1 MDHEGFTDQLVFYI
15 NLYRFKPDGGEVALS
30 EYNAAALP
38 VVLAHGGRPK
48 VLANVTHHLVGPTEW
63 SRFIFVSWPSF
74 AVFTDLRLDPT
85 YVEAQRDRVVSAEEY
100 GNLVNIAR
108 ADRKEQK
115 QTEK

>member
-1 MDHEGFTDQLVFYI
+1 
-15 NLYRFKPDGGEVALS
+15 
-30 EYNAAALP
+30 
-38 VVLAHGGRPK
+38 